1 MAEEV
6 PVGMKEVLSCLRRKH
21 ELNYISSL
29 QATVFFFFK
38 EGESTALILNETN
51 VLRMGHC
58 GASGAGLGRA
68 LEPAGTR
75 PGGDFFWGISPGGR
89 GWEGVM

>member
-29 QATVFFFFK
+29 QATVFFFFFK

-51 VLRMGHC
+51 VLRMGPLRGIRSRTWQGS
-58 GASGAGLGRA
+58 GASRHQAR
-68 LEPAGTR
+68 
-75 PGGDFFWGISPGGR
+75 W
-89 GWEGVM
+89 